1 MYGFINIFFKHVYT
15 FLITIPL
22 VPIILLIESRQNLLA
37 AAFALF
43 YFKKIFTDN
52 NYEFIPLSLL
62 TSICI
67 SRTFLPLIVIHF
79 LYNLFLKKN
88 LKNKVKYENTLILKI
103 FLISFF
109 LFSLTQQ
116 SNSKFNN
123 HMLYDETYA
132 PKINLNNPLEIGFF
146 QFNNQAINDKKNKSK
161 EDWFITF
168 SENYSENNT
177 ILKVF
182 VNQPKILLDHIIGNI
197 PKLVFASSM
206 KTYGYLQFYLNKYIK
221 VFLILFFTIF
231 SIIGLVNLYKKH
243 NIKPLI
249 PTILY
254 VLIFFLTLLIS
265 NPTSRYLS
273 LIMPLL
279 IIPFY
284 ISIEIILKKKFF
296 YFLIFFILISG
307 YFNFKYYFDYTK
319 KLFVETAEIQ
329 NFLKEL
335 ENEKKTILTNEKH
348 LLITINN
355 KNKKYI
361 GFDSLPPFFDQKV
374 FNEILKTDLIIF
386 TDTAKNFDDISTKQ
400 GQKYYTYIE
409 PNINKNHKI
418 KKLGNFYIIQK

>member
-52 NYEFIPLSLL
+52 NNEFIPLSLL

-168 SENYSENNT
+168 PENYSENNT
-177 ILKVF
+177 ILKVL

-284 ISIEIILKKKFF
+284 ISIKIILKKKFF
-296 YFLIFFILISG
+296 YFLFFFILISG